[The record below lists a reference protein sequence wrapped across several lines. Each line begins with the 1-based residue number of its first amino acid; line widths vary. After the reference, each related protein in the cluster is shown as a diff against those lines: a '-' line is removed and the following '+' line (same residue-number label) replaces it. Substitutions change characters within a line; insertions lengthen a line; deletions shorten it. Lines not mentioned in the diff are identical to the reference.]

1 MAIIPGTSG
10 PDYLYGSDFDDS
22 ISGLAGNDTLL
33 GVSSDLYD
41 EYGND
46 SLDGGTGND
55 SLWGGGGNNFL
66 NGGDGIDTVSYR
78 DASGS
83 INLQLG
89 EVGDG
94 SGLGR
99 ASWMFVGLVEGPPTL
114 PLLPFVDS
122 LSGIEVVIGSDFGSN
137 TLVGGSD
144 NETLL
149 GGRRNDFL
157 SGRAGNDLLNGGD
170 GIDTVSY
177 TSATTGINLDLG
189 LGLTTDGLGG
199 VDSLSGL
206 EVVIGSRF
214 NDTLVGGS
222 DNETLL
228 GGRGNDSLWG
238 GAGNDSLNGGD
249 GIDTVSYTSARTGIN
264 LDLGLGLTTDGLGGV
279 DSLSGIEVVIGSRF
293 NDTLVGGSGNET
305 LWGGR
310 GNDSLSGLAG
320 NDLLNGGEGIDT
332 VSYSLGR
339 TGVYLQLGAVGDG
352 SGLGRASDGQGGIDS
367 LSGIEVAIGS
377 RYNDTL
383 LGGDGSETLIGGAGD
398 DLLFGFSGNDYLVG
412 GRGADKFRLW
422 RSSGIDTIADF
433 KQGEDKL
440 LVRSR
445 APFADIVS
453 QLNGSDTEIRQ
464 NGVIIGILKGV
475 QITITASDLITG

>member
-1 MAIIPGTSG
+1 LWGN
-10 PDYLYGSDFDDS
+10 
-22 ISGLAGNDTLL
+22 GNDL
-33 GVSSDLYD
+33 
-41 EYGND
+41 
-46 SLDGGTGND
+46 
-55 SLWGGGGNNFL
+55 L

-78 DASGS
+78 DATTGINLQLGEVGDGSGLGRTS
-83 INLQLG
+83 RLGRTTDELDAVDSLSGLEVVIGSNFNDTLLGKRYNNETLLGGRGNDSLWGNGNDLLNGGDGIDTVSYSDEDIRTGINLQLG

-99 ASWMFVGLVEGPPTL
+99 ATGRFTIVTGGLRSSSQL
-114 PLLPFVDS
+114 SDFVDS
-122 LSGIEVVIGSDFGSN
+122 LSGIEVVIGSNGDD

-149 GGRRNDFL
+149 GKGGNDSL

-170 GIDTVSY
+170 GT
-177 TSATTGINLDLG
+177 
-189 LGLTTDGLGG
+189 
-199 VDSLSGL
+199 
-206 EVVIGSRF
+206 
-214 NDTLVGGS
+214 
-222 DNETLL
+222 
-228 GGRGNDSLWG
+228 
-238 GAGNDSLNGGD
+238 
-249 GIDTVSYTSARTGIN
+249 
-264 LDLGLGLTTDGLGGV
+264 
-279 DSLSGIEVVIGSRF
+279 
-293 NDTLVGGSGNET
+293 
-305 LWGGR
+305 
-310 GNDSLSGLAG
+310 
-320 NDLLNGGEGIDT
+320 DT
-332 VSYSLGR
+332 VSYSVGG

-398 DLLFGFSGNDYLVG
+398 DLLFGMSGDDYLVG
-412 GRGADKFRLW
+412 GKGADKFRLW
-422 RSSGIDTIADF
+422 KSGIDTVADF

-445 APFADIVS
+445 APFTEITS

-475 QITITASDLITG
+475 RITITASDLITG